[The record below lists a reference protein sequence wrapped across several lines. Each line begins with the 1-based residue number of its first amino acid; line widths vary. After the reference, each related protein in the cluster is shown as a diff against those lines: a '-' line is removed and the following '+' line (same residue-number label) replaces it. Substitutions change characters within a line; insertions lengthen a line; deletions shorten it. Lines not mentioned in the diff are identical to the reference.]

1 MEHGCYGMSMQ
12 QVGRRAERYLDSTVG
27 RVTIRLVAKVGLLA
41 CKKANILLPSTCV
54 PGNEFLF
61 LFLEMNF

>member
-1 MEHGCYGMSMQ
+1 MQ

-54 PGNEFLF
+54 PGN
-61 LFLEMNF
+61 